1 MHLYRFFNPLV
12 YGSDRCV
19 IIVSATKAEALCA
32 YVDRYHHGC
41 YGLLLSKDFHRD
53 NAIIMEASVEK
64 LGDGVVIFSKIFAID
79 IC

>member
-12 YGSDRCV
+12 YGADKCV
-19 IIVSATKAEALCA
+19 IIVAATSVEALCA
-32 YVDRYHHGC
+32 YVDRYHPNHKG
-41 YGLLLSKDFHRD
+41 YVLYKDFHRD

-79 IC
+79 IV